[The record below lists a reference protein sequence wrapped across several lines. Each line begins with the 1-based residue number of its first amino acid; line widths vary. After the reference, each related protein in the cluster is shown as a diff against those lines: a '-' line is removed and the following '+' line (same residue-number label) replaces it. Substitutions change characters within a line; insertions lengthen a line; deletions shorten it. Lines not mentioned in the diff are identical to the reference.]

1 MNFNFKIVL
10 LAALL
15 VPVACSGGSGSGGSA
30 TPSPQASN
38 SIAFPLFDGSAV
50 LSAHDFKQVVS
61 PQGKGGLNDM
71 LGQGAGTYDGHE
83 VVAGTLAVM
92 PALEGWLHDLQDHPP
107 AGYTVAASGSSVD
120 AIRARTRDMGLDF
133 AVFQNTV
140 NGKTHGVVVLA
151 VDPKLLDQKAGPV
164 LGMIGKF
171 KLLPQSLRDPIDAQT
186 KKQTGFTVTELTQ
199 PNTPIGAAVDSIDQ
213 LRTFGGRG
221 IVMIDA
227 TKQ

>member
-1 MNFNFKIVL
+1 MKFKILV

-15 VPVACSGGSGSGGSA
+15 VPAACSGGSGSGGAAS
-30 TPSPQASN
+30 PSPQASN
-38 SIAFPLFDGSAV
+38 LIAFPLFESSSVLAAHSFSQTVSAQ
-50 LSAHDFKQVVS
+50 A
-61 PQGKGGLNDM
+61 KGGLNDM
-71 LGQGAGTYDGHE
+71 LGQGAGTYNGHE

-92 PALEGWLHDLQDHPP
+92 PALETWLHDLTDHPP
-107 AGYTVAASGSSVD
+107 AGYTVAASGNGVD

-140 NGKTHGVVVLA
+140 DGKTHGVIVLA
-151 VDPKLLDQKAGPV
+151 VDPKQLDQKAGPV

-171 KLLPQSLRDPIDAQT
+171 KLLPQSLRDPIDAQA

-199 PNTPIGAAVDSIDQ
+199 PNTPLGAAVDSLDE
-213 LRTFGGRG
+213 LRTFGGNG
-221 IVMIDA
+221 IVLIDA

>member
-1 MNFNFKIVL
+1 MKFKMLV

-15 VPVACSGGSGSGGSA
+15 AAAACSGGSGSGGAAS
-30 TPSPQASN
+30 PSPQASN
-38 SIAFPLFDGSAV
+38 LIAFPLFDSSSVLAAHSFSQTVSA
-50 LSAHDFKQVVS
+50 
-61 PQGKGGLNDM
+61 QGKGGLNDM
-71 LGQGAGTYDGHE
+71 LGQGAGTYNGHE

-92 PALEGWLHDLQDHPP
+92 PALETWLHDLTDHPP
-107 AGYTVAASGSSVD
+107 AGYTVAASGNGVD

-140 NGKTHGVVVLA
+140 DGKTHGVIVLA

-171 KLLPQSLRDPIDAQT
+171 KLLPQSLRDPIDAQA

-199 PNTPIGAAVDSIDQ
+199 PNTPLGAAVDSLDE
-213 LRTFGGRG
+213 LRTFGGNG
-221 IVMIDA
+221 IVLIDA

>member
-1 MNFNFKIVL
+1 
-10 LAALL
+10 
-15 VPVACSGGSGSGGSA
+15 
-30 TPSPQASN
+30 
-38 SIAFPLFDGSAV
+38 
-50 LSAHDFKQVVS
+50 
-61 PQGKGGLNDM
+61 M
-71 LGQGAGTYDGHE
+71 LGQGAGTYNGHE

-92 PALEGWLHDLQDHPP
+92 PALETWLHDLTDHPP
-107 AGYTVAASGSSVD
+107 AGYTVAASGNGVD

-140 NGKTHGVVVLA
+140 DGKTHGVIVLA

-171 KLLPQSLRDPIDAQT
+171 KLLPQSLRDPIDAQA

-199 PNTPIGAAVDSIDQ
+199 PNTPLGAAVDSLDE
-213 LRTFGGRG
+213 LRTFGGNG
-221 IVMIDA
+221 IVLIDA

>member
-1 MNFNFKIVL
+1 MKFKMLVL
-10 LAALL
+10 AVLL
-15 VPVACSGGSGSGGSA
+15 VPAACSGGSGSGGAAS
-30 TPSPQASN
+30 PSPQASN
-38 SIAFPLFDGSAV
+38 LIAFPLFDSSSVLAAHSFSQTVSA
-50 LSAHDFKQVVS
+50 
-61 PQGKGGLNDM
+61 QGKGGLNDM
-71 LGQGAGTYDGHE
+71 LGQGAGTYNGHE

-92 PALEGWLHDLQDHPP
+92 PALETWLHDLTDHPP
-107 AGYTVAASGSSVD
+107 AGYTVAASGNGVD

-140 NGKTHGVVVLA
+140 DGKTHGVIVLA

-171 KLLPQSLRDPIDAQT
+171 KLLPQSLRDPIDAQA

-199 PNTPIGAAVDSIDQ
+199 PNTPLGAAVDSLDE
-213 LRTFGGRG
+213 LRTFGGNG
-221 IVMIDA
+221 IVLIDA